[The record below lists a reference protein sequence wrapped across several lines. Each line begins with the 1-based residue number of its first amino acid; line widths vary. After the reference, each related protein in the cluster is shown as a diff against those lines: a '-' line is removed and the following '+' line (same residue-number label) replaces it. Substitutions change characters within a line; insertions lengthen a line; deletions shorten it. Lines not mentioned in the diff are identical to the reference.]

1 MHVMHCSTFSEEF
14 CSTNLVEQQLS
25 ISDHNNVIM
34 QRLCQSYQ
42 QLLSSSLAYTLSA
55 LSESRSDWY
64 HKTLL
69 LTILKKCPRLSP
81 TRPKHTESLSQSYVW
96 CMIYREHI
104 FEALLTTLLMV
115 LQWLNISFYH
125 IHCRYLETVGNLL
138 IMVLLEFLMVS
149 KSIFGLLLRWWMSFF
164 GTTQSRWYFILFVCT
179 HQAWC

>member
-1 MHVMHCSTFSEEF
+1 MPILPAVTIEL
-14 CSTNLVEQQLS
+14 T
-25 ISDHNNVIM
+25 
-34 QRLCQSYQ
+34 RSY
-42 QLLSSSLAYTLSA
+42 A
-55 LSESRSDWY
+55 LSFVRVSLWLISQDFASHNSE
-64 HKTLL
+64 
-69 LTILKKCPRLSP
+69 KCPRLSP
-81 TRPKHTESLSQSYVW
+81 ARPKHTESLSQSYVW

-164 GTTQSRWYFILFVCT
+164 GITQSRWYFILFVCT
-179 HQAWC
+179 HQARCLRGICIFCVI